1 MTRPMRILH
10 VITTLSRGGA
20 ENQLVGLAGL
30 QKAAGHDVHVAYLKL
45 EGYWRRTL
53 EDKGIG
59 VTDLRARGNADPA
72 AAIRLRRVIS
82 AFSPTLLNAHMQ
94 PAELCARLA
103 LIGSPANR
111 PALVI
116 TRHNLNPFFRL
127 PGEGVVSRWVARRA
141 SGIIAVSASVKA
153 LCDRSGTSAAA
164 GRAITI
170 HNAIDVSA
178 YREAARAA
186 VAAVRR
192 SWDVGHSD
200 YLIGTVARLHPVK
213 ALDVLIRGFASYL
226 PTARP
231 RAKLVIVGAGPLD
244 ADLKELAASLGLGDR
259 AIFAGFREDM
269 PVVMNA
275 FDVFALTSH
284 REGLPLVVIE
294 ALASG
299 KPVLATNVGGIPEL
313 VDDGV
318 HGFLIPPRCPEAL
331 AQSMTTLED
340 VSLRTRMGESGRRK
354 AEASFGLE
362 GMFRRTMAFYEG
374 CVP

>member
-1 MTRPMRILH
+1 MRIMH

-45 EGYWRRTL
+45 EGYWRKTL

-72 AAIRLRRVIS
+72 AAFRLRRAIS

-103 LIGSPANR
+103 LIGAPENSPT
-111 PALVI
+111 LVV
-116 TRHNLNPFFRL
+116 TRHNLNPFFRF
-127 PGEGVVSRWVARRA
+127 PGQGVVSRWVARRA
-141 SGIIAVSASVKA
+141 SGIIAVSASVKT
-153 LCDRSGTSAAA
+153 LCDLSGCSAAA
-164 GRAITI
+164 GRAITV
-170 HNAIDVSA
+170 HNAIDVPA
-178 YREAARAA
+178 YRDANRAA
-186 VAAVRR
+186 VAVLRAG
-192 SWDVGHSD
+192 WKVGDGD

-213 ALDVLIRGFASYL
+213 ALDVLIRGFAGYL
-226 PTARP
+226 PSARP

-244 ADLKELAASLGLGDR
+244 AELKELAASLDLGDR
-259 AIFAGFREDM
+259 VIFAGFREDM
-269 PVVMNA
+269 PAVMNA

-299 KPVLATNVGGIPEL
+299 KPVIATNVGGIPEL

-318 HGFLIPPRCPEAL
+318 HGLLIPPRRPEAV
-331 AQSMTTLED
+331 ARSMAALED
-340 VSLRTRMGESGRRK
+340 GALRTRMGEAGRRK
-354 AEASFGLE
+354 AEASYGLE
-362 GMFRRTMAFYEG
+362 GMFRRTMAFYEE
-374 CVP
+374 CAP